1 MIHSYSAM
9 ACIMIVSGLLSSMYV
24 WSDKWSDVRISANDA
39 YMIGLMTGFMLLFMS
54 VLSADWFVV
63 SLSAVAV
70 VGGLYL
76 IRTQR
81 GVSPR
86 QYFRGMI
93 PHHSMAVHMSR
104 RLLASG
110 AALTRDEAAFV
121 KNILLTQEA
130 EIAWMKRAS
139 HSRA

>member
-24 WSDKWSDVRISANDA
+24 WSDKWDDVRLSANDA
-39 YMIGLMTGFMLLFMS
+39 YMIGLMTGFMTLFMS
-54 VLSADWFVV
+54 ALAADWFVASV
-63 SLSAVAV
+63 SVAAV
-70 VGGLYL
+70 VVLLYL

-110 AALTRDEAAFV
+110 AALTRDETAFV
-121 KNILLTQEA
+121 KNVLRTQEA
-130 EIAWMKRAS
+130 EIAWMKKLRS
-139 HSRA
+139 